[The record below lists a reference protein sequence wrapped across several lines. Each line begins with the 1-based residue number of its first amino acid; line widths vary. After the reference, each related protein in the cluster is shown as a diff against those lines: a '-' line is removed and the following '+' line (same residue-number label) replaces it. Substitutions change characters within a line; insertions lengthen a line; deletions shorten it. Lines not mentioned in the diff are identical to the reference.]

1 MIEHKLLDVLRT
13 FNEIEF
19 SEFDKFLR
27 SPFHNDGRNY
37 SGVLKG
43 LKKYYPAFDNK
54 NFTKENLFRES
65 YPGEK
70 FNGNKINIAFSRI
83 YKGALEF
90 MAFNSL
96 KTNDFE
102 SNRLILTELNRRKLY
117 SRFDKLLNE
126 TANLIKPNSDF
137 SERYFEEKS
146 LLYRIAAEKIFSAEE
161 VYTRKIEIAKRTE
174 YTLYSVINKIIMC
187 RYDLS
192 LFQNEFGSDYDSG
205 FSGLFFKDVNIE
217 NILENL
223 KTSGSVYYSI
233 LALKYYGLLLR
244 TPCDENIYSKYKD
257 LFYSQLENLSFS
269 EKYVYFN
276 NMAGFCIGKSNDGH
290 KAYDDEL
297 MKIYREML
305 QHELFGHTP
314 EEYFDLSHY
323 RNMLLSAL
331 DINDLEFI
339 DDLINKYSKRLNPQF
354 RDDMIN
360 YSKAKLLFAKNQTD
374 ASLNYASK
382 VKQDFFLFKPDIK
395 ILLLQL
401 YFDSGFYEE
410 LFSLIDSFKHFIS
423 GSSDISDARK
433 ARYMNF
439 LKHLSAITKLKI
451 HFDDEKKTKIA
462 KELESAHDIAL
473 KSWLLGKIQ

>member
-1 MIEHKLLDVLRT
+1 MIEHKLLDVLGT
-13 FNEIEF
+13 FTEIEF
-19 SEFDKFLR
+19 AEFDKFLR
-27 SPFHNDGRNY
+27 SPFFNEGRNY

-43 LKKYYPAFDNK
+43 LKKYYPAFNSK

-70 FNGNKINIAFSRI
+70 FNGNKLNIAFSRM

-90 MAFNSL
+90 MAFYSL

-102 SNRLILTELNRRKLY
+102 SSRLVLTELNRRKLY
-117 SRFDKLLNE
+117 NRFDKLLAE
-126 TANLIKPNSDF
+126 TEKLIKPNSDF

-146 LLYRIAAEKIFSAEE
+146 QLYRIAAEKIFSAEE
-161 VYTRKIEIAKRTE
+161 VYSRKNEIAKRTE
-174 YTLYSVINKIIMC
+174 YTLYSVINKIILC

-192 LFQNEFGSDYDSG
+192 LFQNEFGSDFDSG

-217 NILENL
+217 NILESL
-223 KTSGSVYYSI
+223 KASGSVYYSI

-244 TPCDENIYSKYKD
+244 TPCDEEIYSKYKD
-257 LFYSQLENLSFS
+257 LFYSQLEELSFS

-276 NMAGFCIGKSNDGH
+276 NMAGFCIRKSNDGY
-290 KAYDDEL
+290 KAYDNEL
-297 MKIYREML
+297 MRIYKEML
-305 QHELFGHTP
+305 QYALFGHTP

-323 RNMLLSAL
+323 RNILLSAL
-331 DINDLEFI
+331 EINDLEFV
-339 DDLINKYSKRLNPQF
+339 DDLISKYSKHLNPQY
-354 RDDMIN
+354 RDDMV
-360 YSKAKLLFAKNQTD
+360 SFSMAKLLFAKKHTD
-374 ASLNYASK
+374 VSLSFASK

-433 ARYMNF
+433 TRYMNF
-439 LKHLSAITKLKI
+439 LKYLSAITKLKI
-451 HFDDEKKTKIA
+451 HFDEEKKTKIS
-462 KELESAHDIAL
+462 KELASANDIAL
-473 KSWLLGKIQ
+473 KSWLISKIQ